1 MFTPIFCIT
10 FLCKRE
16 MFIFFLN
23 DQQLFMVYL
32 LSIHKYPFTMHQMV
46 YLFIDL
52 SRVIWKERPM
62 FKFKCNITDV
72 KLQTTTEK
80 SSGLK
85 ISI

>member
-1 MFTPIFCIT
+1 
-10 FLCKRE
+10 
-16 MFIFFLN
+16 
-23 DQQLFMVYL
+23 
-32 LSIHKYPFTMHQMV
+32 MHQMV

-72 KLQTTTEK
+72 KLQTTTEI

>member
-1 MFTPIFCIT
+1 
-10 FLCKRE
+10 
-16 MFIFFLN
+16 
-23 DQQLFMVYL
+23 
-32 LSIHKYPFTMHQMV
+32 
-46 YLFIDL
+46 
-52 SRVIWKERPM
+52 M

>member
-52 SRVIWKERPM
+52 SRVI
-62 FKFKCNITDV
+62 
-72 KLQTTTEK
+72 
-80 SSGLK
+80 
-85 ISI
+85 